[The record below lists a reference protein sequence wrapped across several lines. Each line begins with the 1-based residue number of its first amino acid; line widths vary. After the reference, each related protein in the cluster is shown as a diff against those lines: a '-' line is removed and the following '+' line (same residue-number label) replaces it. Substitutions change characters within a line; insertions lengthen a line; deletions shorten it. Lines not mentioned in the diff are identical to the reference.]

1 MKLLRNSNSTR
12 GCLRI
17 LARVDPR
24 ELARR
29 CVRKLA
35 AVFICLFSFMCG
47 PAWAQQTQPVA
58 AGFEGQ
64 QVASVEIA
72 AGPDINLEE
81 MRKLIKQQAG
91 TNFSSDAM
99 RESVAALQQTHLFTE
114 VQVSLEPEQN
124 GLRVLFILQPAD
136 YIGVVE
142 FPGTGTRFPYTEL
155 LQAANIPEQSPYVPE
170 LGAQGQKGLLDYFH
184 SRGFFAAEVTPQI
197 HRDATHRIVNLAFD
211 CELKRQAKIRNVTF
225 DGLSAQQSADVQSAL
240 RSLWAKLR
248 SVSLKPGQKYSEPR
262 ITKSIEFIR
271 KRLRKQ
277 NQLAPSIRLD
287 SPHYDKASNLVDF
300 ALIFKPG
307 PRVSVK
313 VAGAKVSRRNLQRL
327 IPIYEEDA
335 VDQDLVDEGQ
345 SNLRAYF
352 QKKGYFDVT
361 ADARMD
367 RQENVVNVVYEI
379 SLGEKHQVKGIYF
392 DGNHRFSDGE
402 LKSHVFVKKA
412 FLFSRGSYSEQ
423 LVKKSV
429 DALTQLYKD
438 EGFQGVAIEPK
449 VEDFD
454 PEVDVTFE
462 IKEGAQ
468 DHVASL
474 QVAGNKTQTLA
485 TLNRRH
491 PLRLQP
497 GQIYSRKLLEIDR
510 SRLLASYLDRG
521 YLNAA
526 IRSAATPSPGDAH
539 KINVTFTID
548 EGPEVNASSV
558 VMLGQKHTKPQF
570 IQEFT
575 GGIKP
580 GRPLSEGKFLQSE
593 SDLYGLGIF
602 DWASIKPLRPIVDQ
616 TEEEVLI
623 KVHESPFNSMDIGG
637 GIEIIPRSGNLPVN
651 TVAVPGLPPVSL
663 GNKFTVSQKS
673 YVGPRFSF
681 DFARHNLRGRAET
694 ATIGTVLS
702 RLDQRGFF
710 TYADPHF
717 HGSSWSSLL
726 SLSGERTTENPIYT
740 AELGRVSF
748 QIEKALN
755 ARHTKRVVARYSFQR
770 TDLYNILIP
779 GLVLPAD
786 QHVRLST
793 FDGQYIRDTRDKPLD
808 AHHGV
813 YQTLDFAVTSK
824 SLGASADFVRFLGQT
839 AFYVPVKPWLVWA
852 TNFRLGLAEPFA
864 GSDVPLS
871 ERFFS
876 GGADSLRG
884 FPING
889 AGPQRPVAVCS
900 DPANPA
906 TCTLISVPVGG
917 NMLFIVNSE
926 ARFPLPVW
934 KTLGGVVFY
943 DGGNVYSNINL
954 RQFADDFT
962 HSVGIGVRY
971 QTPVGPVRFDVG
983 YRITTIPGVKA
994 TQYFVTLGQSF

>member
-1 MKLLRNSNSTR
+1 MNLDE
-12 GCLRI
+12 I
-17 LARVDPR
+17 
-24 ELARR
+24 RR
-29 CVRKLA
+29 L
-35 AVFICLFSFMCG
+35 I
-47 PAWAQQTQPVA
+47 QQH
-58 AGFEGQ
+58 
-64 QVASVEIA
+64 
-72 AGPDINLEE
+72 
-81 MRKLIKQQAG
+81 AG
-91 TNFSSDAM
+91 TTFSGDAM
-99 RESVAALQQTHLFTE
+99 RESVAALQQTKLFTE
-114 VQVSLEPEQN
+114 VQVSLEPEQD

-136 YIGVVE
+136 YIGVLE
-142 FPGTGTRFPYTEL
+142 FQGTGTRFPYTEL

-170 LGAQGQKGLLDYFH
+170 LSAQGQKGLLDYFH
-184 SRGFFAAEVTPQI
+184 TRGFFAAEVTPEI
-197 HRDATHRIVNLAFD
+197 HRDANHRIVNLVFH
-211 CELKRQAKIRNVTF
+211 CVLNKQAKIREIAFN
-225 DGLSAQQSADVQSAL
+225 GLTEQQSADVRSAL
-240 RSLWAKLR
+240 RGLWAKFKGA
-248 SVSLKPGQKYSEPR
+248 SLKPGQKYSEPR
-262 ITKSIEFIR
+262 ITKSIQFIR
-271 KRLRKQ
+271 AHLRKQ
-277 NQLAPSIRLD
+277 DQLAPSIRLN
-287 SPHYDKASNLVDF
+287 SPRYDAAANRVDV
-300 ALIFKPG
+300 ALEFKPG
-307 PRVSVK
+307 PKVSVK
-313 VAGAKVSRRNLQRL
+313 VTGAKVSRRNLQRL

-335 VDQDLVDEGQ
+335 VDQDLVDEGET
-345 SNLRAYF
+345 NLRSYF

-361 ADARMD
+361 ADSRMD
-367 RQENVVNVVYEI
+367 RQENIVNVVYEI
-379 SLGEKHQVKGIYF
+379 SLGTKHDVKGIYF
-392 DGNHRFSDGE
+392 DGNEQFSDSE
-402 LKSHVFVKKA
+402 LRSHIFVKKA
-412 FLFSRGSYSEQ
+412 FLFSHGSYSEQ

-438 EGFQGVAIEPK
+438 EGFQSVAIGPK

-462 IKEGAQ
+462 IKEGVQ

-474 QVAGNKTQTLA
+474 QITGNKTQTLESLA
-485 TLNRRH
+485 RRH

-497 GQIYSRKLLEIDR
+497 GQTFSQKLLEMDR
-510 SRLLASYLDRG
+510 NRLLASYLDRG
-521 YLNAA
+521 YLNAT
-526 IRSAATPSPGDAH
+526 IRSSATAAGDDPH
-539 KINVTFTID
+539 KINVTFTIE
-548 EGPEVNASSV
+548 EGPEANVSNV
-558 VMLGQKHTKPQF
+558 VLLGQKHTKPKF
-570 IQEFT
+570 IEELA
-575 GGIKP
+575 GNGIKS
-580 GRPLSEGKFLQSE
+580 GRPLSEGKFLQAE
-593 SDLYGLGIF
+593 SDLYGVGIF

-616 TEEEVLI
+616 SEEEVLV

-637 GIEIIPRSGNLPVN
+637 GLEIIPRSGNLPVN

-710 TYADPHF
+710 TYAIPNLY
-717 HGSSWSSLL
+717 GSSWSALF

-740 AELGRVSF
+740 AELGRASV
-748 QIEKALN
+748 QVEKALN
-755 ARHTKRVVARYSFQR
+755 VKHTKRVVARYSFQR

-779 GLVLPAD
+779 DLVLPAD

-808 AHHGV
+808 AHHGL
-813 YQTLDFAVTSK
+813 YQTFDFSITSK

-839 AFYVPVKPWLVWA
+839 SFYRPVKPWLVWA
-852 TNFRLGLAEPFA
+852 TNFRLGLAKPFS

-900 DPANPA
+900 NPA
-906 TCTLISVPVGG
+906 DESTCVLISVPVGG

-926 ARFPLPVW
+926 ARFPLPIR
-934 KTLGGVVFY
+934 KELGGVIFY

-962 HSVGIGVRY
+962 HSVGVGVRY

-983 YRITTIPGVKA
+983 YRITSVPGVKA